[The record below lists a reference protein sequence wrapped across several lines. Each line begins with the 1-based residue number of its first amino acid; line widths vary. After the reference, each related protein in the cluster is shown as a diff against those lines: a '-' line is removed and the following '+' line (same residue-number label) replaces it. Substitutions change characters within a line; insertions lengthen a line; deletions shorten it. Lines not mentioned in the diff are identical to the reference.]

1 MTQAADRQLDDTI
14 ALLQGDLESAD
25 VEGASDLLERWRR
38 TLARADFEGAEE
50 LSGLLAQLQD
60 QLEGDEVGPGAL
72 TELLTELAGLTQ
84 DAADSAGEDLS
95 GKLQLLAD
103 SLGDAADGLN
113 G

>member
-25 VEGASDLLERWRR
+25 LENAADLLGRWRR
-38 TLARADFEGAEE
+38 TLGRADFEGAEDV
-50 LSGLLAQLQD
+50 SGLLAQLQD
-60 QLEGDEVGPGAL
+60 QLEGDEPGAGTL
-72 TELLTELAGLTQ
+72 TELLAELAGLTQ
-84 DAADSAGEDLS
+84 DAADGAGDDLA

-103 SLGDAADGLN
+103 SLGDAADSLN